1 MIESIYRWFRLHT
14 IKSRVIFWTSF
25 LIILIGSA
33 IFLFIY
39 IFESRHSEVTAVR
52 QLEQKVRLQEELIEQ
67 WLDERLAD
75 VQTIARSAA
84 SQGVELDQIHLW
96 LSSTM
101 EARPEFEL
109 LFYADAD
116 GQGRVSTMEGG
127 VESIVDRPYFAL
139 AQEGKAGITGPFT
152 GRQSAEPV
160 LVFSAPIHTVTGE
173 FQGIIAG
180 SIRLDRIDAL
190 LSSSTYGKSSAHY
203 YLVTRDGDIISR
215 VKDVTEL
222 DALPNI
228 AGRSYFQSAIARSGT
243 EYSFMDYREVQVYG
257 AWQWVADGQFLLIGT
272 VDQAEVMKSV
282 ELIAQVM
289 VIVLIFIL
297 LVVLSIMVWLSN
309 HFERPLMEVLTAAR
323 AIRKG
328 RLDMKIVNKRQQPLP
343 DEFKELYDTF
353 NGMTDTLTETIS
365 ELVAAREQI
374 GNIFSSLDISIW
386 SREMRNLSVL
396 QMSPG
401 TERIVGESIEH
412 YIRDPERWLR
422 IIHPED
428 ADEGRQMIE
437 RLRSGYVVNNQYR
450 IVTPDGTV
458 KWIQNHIK
466 PILSGKG
473 EVQRIDGITLDISE
487 RMLVEEELFHSQER
501 FRTIFYR
508 AGIGV
513 AIIDLSGRFLET
525 NPSMERILG
534 YTNAEM
540 KRMRCEE
547 LMHPDDHDARRQDR
561 RSQGE
566 GYQVERR
573 FYHKDGS
580 MIWAR
585 MTVTELYSGPGDR
598 EEYEVV
604 MIEDITQHKRA
615 LDALEESENLYRS
628 LVDLSP
634 DAVMVHSDGVYIY
647 VNEKAVQMLGGKRAE
662 DILFKPVLDFVEP
675 AYHEH
680 SVNRIRELHK
690 QGRPIINIDQ
700 RYVRLD
706 HTVIDVE
713 LSASLVSY
721 HHKQAILVLARDVTE
736 RKLNEE
742 HIRHINQLLQRLS
755 STDGLTNIANRRAFD
770 TAIEKEWRRASRQ
783 GTPLTLI
790 MLDIDDFK
798 PFNDTYGH
806 QGGDHCLKEIATLLG
821 ESVKR
826 EGDLA
831 ARYGG
836 EEFALLLPDTD
847 EQGAMLLAE
856 NIRRKVDQLRIP
868 HVSSEIADH
877 VTVSMGVCCLIP
889 EAIDSPQILIDRAD
903 RALYQAK
910 RTGRNRVCLFE
921 ET

>member
-39 IFESRHSEVTAVR
+39 MFESRHSEVTAVR
-52 QLEQKVRLQEELIEQ
+52 QMEQKVRLQEELIEQ
-67 WLDERLAD
+67 WFDERLAD
-75 VQTIARSAA
+75 VQTIARS
-84 SQGVELDQIHLW
+84 SSLLETNKEQLELW
-96 LSSTM
+96 LRSTA
-101 EARPEFEL
+101 EAGSEFEL
-109 LFYADAD
+109 LFYADEHGKGVA
-116 GQGRVSTMEGG
+116 STRETLA
-127 VESIVDRPYFAL
+127 ESIADRPYFTL
-139 AQEGKAGITGPFT
+139 AQEGKSGITGPFT
-152 GRQSAEPV
+152 GRLSAEPV
-160 LVFSAPIHTVTGE
+160 LVFSAPVHFVTGE
-173 FQGIIAG
+173 FRGVIAG
-180 SIRLDRIDAL
+180 SVRLDRMDAL
-190 LSSSTYGKSSAHY
+190 LRASSYGTAHY
-203 YLVTRDGDIISR
+203 YVVTGEGDIISQ
-215 VKDVTEL
+215 VKEASQL

-228 AGRSYFQSAIARSGT
+228 SDRSYFKRALARNGT
-243 EYSFMDYREVQVYG
+243 EYSFTDYRGTKVYG
-257 AWQWVADGQFLLIGT
+257 AWESIAGGQFLLMGT

-282 ELIAQVM
+282 DLIAQVM

-297 LVVLSIMVWLSN
+297 LVVISIMVWLSN

-328 RLDMKIVNKRQQPLP
+328 RLDMKIVNKRKQPLP

-386 SREMRNLSVL
+386 SRDMRNLSVL

-401 TERIVGESIEH
+401 TERIFGESIDH

-428 ADEGRQMIE
+428 VDEGRQMIE
-437 RLRSGYVVNNQYR
+437 RLREGYVVNNQYR
-450 IVTPDGTV
+450 IVTPGGTV

-473 EVQRIDGITLDISE
+473 EVQRIDGVTMDISE

-513 AIIDLSGRFLET
+513 AIIDTTGRFLET

-540 KRMRCEE
+540 KHMRCKE
-547 LMHPDDHDARRQDR
+547 LIHPDDHVTGRYDR
-561 RSQGE
+561 RTQGE

-585 MTVTELYSGPGDR
+585 MTVTELYSGLGDR

-647 VNEKAVQMLGGKRAE
+647 VNEKAVQMLGGERAE
-662 DILFKPVLDFVEP
+662 DILFKSVLDFVEP
-675 AYHEH
+675 AYHEQ
-680 SVNRIRELHK
+680 SVSRIRELYK
-690 QGRPIINIDQ
+690 LGRPIINIDQ
-700 RYVRLD
+700 RYIRLD
-706 HTVIDVE
+706 KTVIDVE

-806 QGGDHCLKEIATLLG
+806 QGGDHCLKEIATLLV

-847 EQGAMLLAE
+847 EHGAVQLAE

-877 VTVSMGVCCLIP
+877 VTVSMGVCSLIP
-889 EAIDSPQILIDRAD
+889 AATETPQVLIDRAD

-910 RTGRNRVCLFE
+910 RTGRNRVCLFQE
-921 ET
+921 S